1 MLLVQFYLSSLVI
14 TNEWAFLILLG
25 FDGIIFNDFIIY
37 NLILNLKLLYI
48 ITSFIFTKL
57 LLILFQW
64 ADMLFILEI
73 LNLSS

>member
-48 ITSFIFTKL
+48 IASFIFTKL

-64 ADMLFILEI
+64 ANMLFILEV
-73 LNLSS
+73 LNPSS